1 MVTNADLF
9 TNKYSIKQL
18 EREIKNNSS
27 NLNLYNILYT
37 QYLTPDFCIEYLLS
51 EKYASTVEEKYISID
66 DIIINQPHIDKN
78 YLIRIYK
85 KYT

>member
-18 EREIKNNSS
+18 EREIKNNS

-37 QYLTPDFCIEYLLS
+37 QYLTPDFCVEYLLS